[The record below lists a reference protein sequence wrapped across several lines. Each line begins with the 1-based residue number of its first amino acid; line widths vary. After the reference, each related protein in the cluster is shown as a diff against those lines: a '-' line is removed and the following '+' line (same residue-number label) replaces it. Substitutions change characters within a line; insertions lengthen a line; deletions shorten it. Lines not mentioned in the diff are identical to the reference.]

1 YVDTLPAITSLM
13 AQHDRANDAA
23 MTNLTRL
30 LQIAQK
36 DQTAY
41 MGVPEGVRGF
51 RDVSEIMRTQLRM
64 SGHRAKRLQM
74 RAKYVSH
81 AVDADRTAAGAGPT
95 LPNIAASY
103 ASGNISG
110 AILALIAAYDEDTTT
125 YSDDI

>member
-1 YVDTLPAITSLM
+1 PRRSSDL
-13 AQHDRANDAA
+13 
-23 MTNLTRL
+23 MTNRARL

-81 AVDADRTAAGAGPT
+81 AVEADRTAAGAGPT

-103 ASGNISG
+103 ASGNIPG
-110 AILALIAAYDEDTTT
+110 EHL
-125 YSDDI
+125 